1 MRRRRRGFFFWVI
14 VLALLVYALVYS
26 NTKVV
31 CTEYDVSSPDL
42 PSAFSGTRVAVVA
55 DTHGRFDQEI
65 VDICADADF
74 IILAGDIIDD
84 EAQISAASDF
94 ARKLVNTGKPIY
106 YVTGNHEWAT
116 GEAVYSF
123 LDALRSR
130 GVYVLGG
137 KTATLDRGEASITI
151 AGLDDPNGRADL
163 LTSPESLLAG
173 TQPEDFVLLISHR
186 PYDYDEYAALGADLI
201 VSGHL
206 HGGLVRLSFLGG
218 LIGHGHGGLIGPG
231 HKFLPE
237 LDGGTYPAA
246 NGATLVVSR
255 GLAGVKLNNTSFHW
269 MRLFNPR
276 EVVMITL
283 TKG

>member
-31 CTEYDVSSPDL
+31 LREYDVSSPDL
-42 PSAFSGTRVAVVA
+42 PSAFSGMRVAVIA
-55 DTHGRFDQEI
+55 DTHGRFDTDIIDLCEGADLI
-65 VDICADADF
+65 V
-74 IILAGDIIDD
+74 LAGDIIDD
-84 EAQISAASDF
+84 ASQVTAAADF
-94 ARKLVNTGKPIY
+94 AKKLADRAPTY

-130 GVYVLGG
+130 GVYVMGG
-137 KTATLDRGEASITI
+137 KTAALERGEASITV

-163 LTSPESLLAG
+163 LTTPEALLAG
-173 TQPEDFVLLISHR
+173 TQAEDFVLLISHR

-201 VSGHL
+201 VSGHI
-206 HGGLVRLSFLGG
+206 HGGLIRLSFLGR

-231 HKFLPE
+231 KDFLPE

>member
-31 CTEYDVSSPDL
+31 LREYDVSSPDL

-74 IILAGDIIDD
+74 IVLAGDIIDD
-84 EAQISAASDF
+84 DSQKDDALAF
-94 ARKLVNTGKPIY
+94 AKKLVETGRPTY

-116 GEAVYSF
+116 
-123 LDALRSR
+123 DAAREFISKLTLL
-130 GVYVLGG
+130 GVHVMDARAEYFEKDGG
-137 KTATLDRGEASITI
+137 RIVI
-151 AGLDDPNGRADL
+151 AGLPDPTAHGDNP
-163 LTSPESLLAG
+163 SPAAVLEN
-173 TQPEDFVLLISHR
+173 TKDDFVLLLSHR
-186 PYDYDEYAALGADLI
+186 PYEPDLFADFGTDLI
-201 VSGHL
+201 VSGHV
-206 HGGLVRLSFLGG
+206 HGGMVRLPGLGG
-218 LIGHGHGGLIGPG
+218 IIGPG
-231 HKFLPE
+231 REFLPK
-237 LDGGTYPAA
+237 LDGSRAYKGA
-246 NGATLVVSR
+246 NGSTLIVSR
-255 GLAGVKLNNTSFHW
+255 GLAGVKFYSTQFHFP
-269 MRLFNPR
+269 RLFNPR

>member
-1 MRRRRRGFFFWVI
+1 MRKRRRGGFFWLL

-31 CTEYDVSSPDL
+31 LREYDVSSPDL
-42 PSAFSGTRVAVVA
+42 PSAFSGMRVAVIA
-55 DTHGRFDQEI
+55 DTHGRFDADIIDLCEGADVI
-65 VDICADADF
+65 V
-74 IILAGDIIDD
+74 LAGDIIDD
-84 EAQISAASDF
+84 ASQVTAAADF
-94 ARKLVNTGKPIY
+94 AKKLADRVPTY

-130 GVYVLGG
+130 GVYVMGG
-137 KTATLDRGEASITI
+137 KTAALERGEASITV

-163 LTSPESLLAG
+163 LTAPEALLAG
-173 TQPEDFVLLISHR
+173 TQAEDFVLLISHR

-201 VSGHL
+201 VSGHI
-206 HGGLVRLSFLGG
+206 HGGLIRLPG
-218 LIGHGHGGLIGPG
+218 LGGLIGPG

-237 LDGGTYPAA
+237 LDGGTYPAV

-255 GLAGVKLNNTSFHW
+255 GLAGVKLYNTSFHW

>member
-31 CTEYDVSSPDL
+31 LREYDVSSPDL

-74 IILAGDIIDD
+74 IVLAGDIIDAD
-84 EAQISAASDF
+84 SQKDDALAF
-94 ARKLVNTGKPIY
+94 AKKLVETGKPTY
-106 YVTGNHEWAT
+106 YVTGNHEWSTTVAET
-116 GEAVYSF
+116 F
-123 LDALRSR
+123 KDALEAR
-130 GVYVLGG
+130 GVHVMDDKVL
-137 KTATLDRGEASITI
+137 TYERGEASITI
-151 AGLDDPNGRADL
+151 AGRSDENVHGDRP
-163 LTSPESLLAG
+163 SPEALLAG
-173 TQPEDFVLLISHR
+173 TQAEDFVLLISHR

-206 HGGLVRLSFLGG
+206 HGGLIRLPG
-218 LIGHGHGGLIGPG
+218 LGGLIGPG
-231 HKFLPE
+231 RDFLPE